1 MKFHY
6 LKGKSHL
13 HSTKNQIVN
22 RKAAIHSRI
31 HNWEFIICYHLEE
44 NTMGYIEDLRKI
56 IGSRP
61 LNLAGV
67 AVAVLNEQ
75 GQILLQKRQ
84 SGVWGVPGGF
94 IELGESAEDAG
105 RREVFEETGIEI
117 GKLDLVGVFSGKEFF
132 VKLPNGDEFYPIT
145 IAYMCREIKG
155 GILQADGTES
165 LEVKFFNLNEL
176 PENISPFIKK
186 LIQQQVVSI

>member
-1 MKFHY
+1 
-6 LKGKSHL
+6 
-13 HSTKNQIVN
+13 
-22 RKAAIHSRI
+22 
-31 HNWEFIICYHLEE
+31 
-44 NTMGYIEDLRKI
+44 MGYIEDLRKI
-56 IGSRP
+56 VGTRP

-84 SGVWGVPGGF
+84 SGIWSVPGGF
-94 IELGESAEDAG
+94 IELGESTEEAG
-105 RREVFEETGIEI
+105 RREVLEETGIEI

-145 IAYMCREIKG
+145 IAYMCKEIKG
-155 GILQADGTES
+155 GILQADSTES
-165 LEVKFFNLNEL
+165 LEVKFFSLNQL

-186 LIQQQVVSI
+186 LMQQQTVSI